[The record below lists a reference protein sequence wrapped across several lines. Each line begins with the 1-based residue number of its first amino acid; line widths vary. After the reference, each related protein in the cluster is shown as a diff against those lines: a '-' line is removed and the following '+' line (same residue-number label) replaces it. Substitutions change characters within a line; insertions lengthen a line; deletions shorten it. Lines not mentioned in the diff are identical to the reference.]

1 MLHKAAASEIL
12 RHVSFVMDSPFEINT
27 QQQQLA
33 TAFPELS
40 IHPQGMIKGKAPFL
54 RLQTRTKTQLQS
66 VCQAA
71 MSTNNI
77 SFSQVMKLT
86 YPMLVPKLATTT
98 II

>member
-1 MLHKAAASEIL
+1 MCPSSWIHRLRSIL
-12 RHVSFVMDSPFEINT
+12 NSNSSPPPSQNSQFIPRFN
-27 QQQQLA
+27 QL
-33 TAFPELS
+33 TKES
-40 IHPQGMIKGKAPFL
+40 VQGMIKGKAPFL